1 MAICPKCGKEVPD
14 GATFCGACGA
24 QMSADGVSSASSASF
39 CPKCGESVPAGAA
52 ACPKC
57 GAALNAEPEK
67 KGFQAPPKKTLMIGG
82 AAVVVVIAAAA
93 AFSMLSGGGSGAD
106 YGLYLKDDQLVYT
119 TLKEEG
125 DWDVTSDLADG
136 EEVTASDAFELSLLV
151 TMSEDGKRIFF
162 PDRGG
167 DAIYY
172 RETGDPEGEAVR
184 VDTDMSDYAINASGT
199 LVTYLKDSDLYQSD
213 LTDKERIASDVEA
226 FWVTND
232 GKTVTYF
239 NTDDGYYRWTSGGES
254 EKLVSNITNIEYVSD
269 DLSEVLYVKDG
280 SLYRQTGTEEP
291 VKITSDVENVVRILD
306 SGELYYTKSASDDLS
321 VMDYIEDD
329 LASSDAAMQP
339 VEYPDY
345 VWSFEYDTTEAYEA
359 AKAQRDQQMEAYNAY
374 RDKLDRDEMREELKE
389 STISQNRYELYYYNG
404 TEETLVTDSLAYGSL
419 TASAADKAVAVIEVR
434 DEASA
439 SKVKI
444 SEIEY
449 AYEAESR
456 VREMLNT
463 GTQYYVVSG
472 STMVPMETDD
482 PQSFRID
489 GAGETIYYVDN
500 VSEEGDT
507 GDLYKVTFDGS
518 ALGTPE
524 EYDLDVST
532 YSLSLYD
539 SGDLIYYKNVKG
551 NEGDLYL
558 NGQEVDYSIYS
569 YQYMEDSGRLLYLS
583 DWNSEDQYGTLRLYE
598 DGEASTIAE
607 DVHDMELT
615 LNDAILYLSDFSSNH
630 QVGTL
635 YLYSGSEPVKL
646 DDDVT
651 AIVFTYDRWSETGY
665 QSGGSINYYEEDES
679 EYDSSSSGSGSSSA
693 SSDYDYYDWLLDYY
707 YGLY

>member
-82 AAVVVVIAAAA
+82 AAVVVVIAAVA

-106 YGLYLKDDQLVYT
+106 YALYLKDDQLVYT

-239 NTDDGYYRWTSGGES
+239 NTDDGYYRWTSGSES

-456 VREMLNT
+456 VFSVDQKDRDLRLSDLPLCVT
-463 GTQYYVVSG
+463 LVKPISG
-472 STMVPMETDD
+472 SLSIYTICNLDHGKCRQMIPGSEHMGENLLGRRKSTVRNNALYLSGQRQTRCHQNGCPSHRCPM
-482 PQSFRID
+482 Q
-489 GAGETIYYVDN
+489 
-500 VSEEGDT
+500 
-507 GDLYKVTFDGS
+507 K
-518 ALGTPE
+518 
-524 EYDLDVST
+524 
-532 YSLSLYD
+532 
-539 SGDLIYYKNVKG
+539 
-551 NEGDLYL
+551 DLYL
-558 NGQEVDYSIYS
+558 IRASFYRPVDP
-569 YQYMEDSGRLLYLS
+569 
-583 DWNSEDQYGTLRLYE
+583 
-598 DGEASTIAE
+598 A
-607 DVHDMELT
+607 
-615 LNDAILYLSDFSSNH
+615 H
-630 QVGTL
+630 QVT
-635 YLYSGSEPVKL
+635 PVQASKPHVL
-646 DDDVT
+646 AFALSV
-651 AIVFTYDRWSETGY
+651 
-665 QSGGSINYYEEDES
+665 
-679 EYDSSSSGSGSSSA
+679 GSGIRKKHCIA
-693 SSDYDYYDWLLDYY
+693 SFQIVVR
-707 YGLY
+707 